1 MRCLM
6 KQTKLNR
13 KLIMENLYQFDFNQS
28 MEVSYEPTFEGDYES
43 LIYDGIIANLNA
55 IDKTIE
61 EHLFNYSLKRLSF
74 VDRAILRIAV
84 YEIMFSELPV
94 NIVINEA
101 IMLTK
106 KFSDLDDEKQHKF
119 NNRVLDNIAK
129 KIRG

>member
-1 MRCLM
+1 M

-101 IMLTK
+101 IILTK

>member
-43 LIYDGIIANLNA
+43 LIYDGIITNLNA

>member
-1 MRCLM
+1 M

>member
-1 MRCLM
+1 
-6 KQTKLNR
+6 
-13 KLIMENLYQFDFNQS
+13 

>member
-1 MRCLM
+1 M

-55 IDKTIE
+55 IDNTIE

>member
-1 MRCLM
+1 M

-28 MEVSYEPTFEGDYES
+28 MEVSYKPTFEGDYES

>member
-1 MRCLM
+1 M

-55 IDKTIE
+55 IDNTIE

-101 IMLTK
+101 IILTK

>member
-1 MRCLM
+1 M

-13 KLIMENLYQFDFNQS
+13 KLIMENLYQFDFNQA

>member
-1 MRCLM
+1 M

-28 MEVSYEPTFEGDYES
+28 MEVSYEPTFEGDYET

>member
-1 MRCLM
+1 M

-13 KLIMENLYQFDFNQS
+13 KLIMENLYQFDFNQA
-28 MEVSYEPTFEGDYES
+28 MEMFYEPTFEGDYES
-43 LIYDGIIANLNA
+43 LIYHGIIANLNA